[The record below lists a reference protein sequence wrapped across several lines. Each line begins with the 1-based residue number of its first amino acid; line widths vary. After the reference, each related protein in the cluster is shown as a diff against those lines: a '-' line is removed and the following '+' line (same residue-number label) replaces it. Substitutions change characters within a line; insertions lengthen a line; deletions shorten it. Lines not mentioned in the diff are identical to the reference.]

1 MSDRTPPTTSAPLP
15 EKAEPT
21 TRLRVVQWT
30 TGRIGSA
37 AVRGMAGHP
46 VLEIVGCYAH
56 SPEKV
61 GQDVGTLAGIAPIG
75 VTTTDDID
83 ALLALRPDCVTYM
96 PFRPDFDHVV
106 RILESGAN
114 IVTTMYMLAGD
125 GYGRDVRDR
134 IEEAARHGNS
144 SLYAAGVHPGH
155 APMVALAASAM
166 CTRIDRISVLESLD
180 MSGYRNERMFRAMGI
195 DRSPDDPEVPAMI
208 EANCGSFKDQI
219 RVMAH
224 ALAVDLDEIAF
235 TAEFGAADR
244 DTDFGFMTVREGRIA
259 GFKGTVAGIHD
270 GRSVIECQFVWKL
283 GHDMT
288 PDWPVQDGYV
298 LTIEGDPGVRVR
310 LQPLGPHFDGAT
322 TTAMPAVNAIP
333 QVVAAPSG
341 IVNRMDLPFVRGT
354 GLLSRGDA

>member
-1 MSDRTPPTTSAPLP
+1 MS
-15 EKAEPT
+15 
-21 TRLRVVQWT
+21 RLRVVQWT
-30 TGRIGSA
+30 TGRTGSA

-46 VLEIVGCYAH
+46 ALEIVGCYAH

-61 GQDVGTLAGIAPIG
+61 GQDVGTLAGLSPIG
-75 VTTTDDID
+75 VTATDDVD
-83 ALLALRPDCVTYM
+83 ALLALRPDCVAYM

-125 GYGRDVRDR
+125 GYGENVRDR
-134 IEEAARHGNS
+134 VEDAARRGNS
-144 SLYAAGVHPGH
+144 SLYAGGVYPGH

-166 CTRIDRISVLESLD
+166 CTRVDRISVLESLD

-195 DRSPDDPEVPAMI
+195 GRDPGDPAVPAMI

-224 ALAVDLDEIAF
+224 ALSVDLDEIGF

-244 DTDFGFMTVREGRIA
+244 DTDFGFMSVRKGQIA
-259 GFKGTVAGIHD
+259 GFKGTVAGIRA
-270 GRSVIECQFVWKL
+270 GRSLIECQFVWKL

-288 PDWPVQDGYV
+288 PNWPVQDGYV
-298 LTIEGDPGVRVR
+298 LTIEGEPGVQVR
-310 LQPLGPHFDGAT
+310 LQPLGPHFDGAA
-322 TTAMPAVNAIP
+322 TTAMPAVNAIE
-333 QVVAAPSG
+333 QVVAAPAG
-341 IVNRMDLPFVRGT
+341 IVNRMELPFVRGA
-354 GLLSRGDA
+354 GLLTP